1 MTIRDLMEQFTIQG
15 AYQIKKWD
23 DEKEMYNILA
33 EGQDFEYESHN
44 INDKYLDAEIKYMY
58 TPQGTSYIV
67 FEVE

>member
-15 AYQIKKWD
+15 AYQITKWD
-23 DEKEMYNILA
+23 DEKETYNILA
-33 EGQDFEYESHN
+33 EGQDFEYDK
-44 INDKYLDAEIKYMY
+44 INDESLDAEIKYMY

>member
-23 DEKEMYNILA
+23 DTEEAYNILA
-33 EGQDFEYESHN
+33 EGQDFEYESHK
-44 INDKYLDAEIKYMY
+44 INDATLDAEIKYMY

>member
-23 DEKEMYNILA
+23 DEKETYNILA
-33 EGQDFEYESHN
+33 EGQDFEYDK
-44 INDKYLDAEIKYMY
+44 INDESLDAEIKYMY